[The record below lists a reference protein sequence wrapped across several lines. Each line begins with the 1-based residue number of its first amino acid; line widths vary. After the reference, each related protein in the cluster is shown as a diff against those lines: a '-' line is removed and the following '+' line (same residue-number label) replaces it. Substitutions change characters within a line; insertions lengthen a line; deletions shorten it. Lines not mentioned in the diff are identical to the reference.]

1 MERSVPSLLARWQR
15 ARSAALADEL
25 DRLSD
30 ARTSLEP
37 AVHPDEWLTVS
48 RSRDPDALGP
58 LLAALPPVGDPRL
71 KACLDTLWRWPVD
84 PRITTALQRL
94 VLQQSPPS
102 TAHGLWRRVLALVA
116 WTGDV
121 RATDW
126 LAWAL
131 VDLHGPA
138 LATRRLVQRAN
149 ELIVFLGQRPRGLPV
164 DAPCGPVQAFE
175 PAPLALEARQVF
187 ADELLSRGDVRGELI
202 QLQVLDAPRPDQR
215 RRIHHLVRQYGRAW
229 LGRLSAALKPRGLR
243 FERGVVV
250 AGQLSGFRAMRTLL
264 GAPEWATLESLDL
277 RELVRQRH
285 DGPLLARFLS
295 HPCLARLTDVQGFPG
310 FALGDLLRS
319 PRPLRLTSLSVTGW
333 VSPVEVDEVAG
344 SSALQSLEHL
354 TVNGARVSGGLAAA
368 PKSSASSPE
377 ST

>member
-1 MERSVPSLLARWQR
+1 MERSVPALLQRWQR
-15 ARSAALADEL
+15 SRSVAMADEL

-30 ARTSLEP
+30 ARTTLEP
-37 AVHPDEWLTVS
+37 ALHPDEWLTVS
-48 RSRDPDALGP
+48 RSRDPHMLGP
-58 LLAALPPVGDPRL
+58 LLAALPPVGEPRL
-71 KACLDTLWRWPVD
+71 TACLDTLWRWPVD

-102 TAHGLWRRVLALVA
+102 SAHGLWRRVLALVA

-131 VDLHGPA
+131 VDLQGPA
-138 LATRRLVQRAN
+138 LATRKLVQRAN
-149 ELIVFLGQRPRGLPV
+149 ELIVFLGQRPRGLPA
-164 DAPCGPVQAFE
+164 DASCGPTPAFT

-187 ADELLSRGDVRGELI
+187 ADELLARGDVRGELI

-250 AGQLSGFRAMRTLL
+250 AGHLSGYRAMRTLL

-277 RELVRQRH
+277 RELNRQRH

-295 HPCLARLTDVQGFPG
+295 DPSLARLTDVQGFPACG
-310 FALGDLLRS
+310 LRDLVRA
-319 PRPLRLTSLSVTGW
+319 PQPLRLTSLAVTGW
-333 VSPVEVDEVAG
+333 ISPVVVDEVAG
-344 SSALQSLEHL
+344 SRALGALEHL
-354 TVNGARVSGGLAAA
+354 TLNGTRVAL
-368 PKSSASSPE
+368 PKS
-377 ST
+377 